1 MNKAKII
8 STPRGRMV
16 STLVEGRTHFFS
28 FKYAYEGQEAVCN
41 FHRQYPLCG
50 RLIDAVI
57 DNHQIKEHRGII
69 LPRRAA

>member
-1 MNKAKII
+1 MIRASMIL
-8 STPRGRMV
+8 TPRGRSV
-16 STLVEGRTHFFS
+16 IDRVEGITHFFS
-28 FKYAYEGQEAVCN
+28 FKYTHKGQETVCN